1 MPLDGVFLTRLRR
14 ELAGA
19 VVGGRV
25 DKIHQPARETI
36 VIAMR
41 ARAGNRKLLLSASAS
56 NPRVHFTELAQD
68 NPKSPPMFCML
79 MRKHL
84 TGAKLV
90 DITQAGLD
98 RILHFHFE
106 TTNELGDRVVLT
118 LSVEI
123 MGRHSNI
130 ILVDQEGR
138 IIDAVKRVSDEMSR
152 VRPVLPGMMYTHVPA
167 GSRLDIYKA
176 APSEIVKRLHDT
188 PEQPLYKA
196 LISALEGMS
205 PLVCREIAWNAARD
219 WETPVSQL
227 DGERET
233 RLKFYLSQL
242 SDRLNRDEV
251 HPVMLVDAAGKPS
264 DFTYIDINQYGH
276 TLVSRDFDT
285 YSALLDSF
293 YSERDRIDRMRQRG
307 AVRSL
312 RFASW
317 RRSAR
322 NCLNRRS
329 AKRLKFTAI

>member
-84 TGAKLV
+84 TGAKLA

-123 MGRHSNI
+123 M
-130 ILVDQEGR
+130 
-138 IIDAVKRVSDEMSR
+138 
-152 VRPVLPGMMYTHVPA
+152 
-167 GSRLDIYKA
+167 
-176 APSEIVKRLHDT
+176 
-188 PEQPLYKA
+188 
-196 LISALEGMS
+196 
-205 PLVCREIAWNAARD
+205 
-219 WETPVSQL
+219 
-227 DGERET
+227 
-233 RLKFYLSQL
+233 
-242 SDRLNRDEV
+242 
-251 HPVMLVDAAGKPS
+251 
-264 DFTYIDINQYGH
+264 
-276 TLVSRDFDT
+276 
-285 YSALLDSF
+285 
-293 YSERDRIDRMRQRG
+293 
-307 AVRSL
+307 
-312 RFASW
+312 
-317 RRSAR
+317 
-322 NCLNRRS
+322 
-329 AKRLKFTAI
+329 